1 MARPVVWF
9 DIATTD
15 GPTLFGFYQEL
26 FGWEIDSDNPTQYGM
41 VSAAEGGIGG
51 GIGTAQD
58 GAARGVSVY
67 VDVDDA
73 QAYLTRAETLGG
85 KTVVP
90 PYEVPG
96 VGMLA
101 EFTDPQGNRI
111 GVWQR

>member
-1 MARPVVWF
+1 MTRPVVWF

-15 GPTLFGFYQEL
+15 GPALFGFYQEL
-26 FGWEIDSDNPTQYGM
+26 FGWEIENTPMGYGM
-41 VSAAEGGIGG
+41 ITPGEGGIGG
-51 GIGTAQD
+51 GIGTAEE
-58 GAARGVSVY
+58 GSAKGVSVY

-73 QAYLTRAETLGG
+73 QAYLDRAETLGG

-96 VGMLA
+96 VGKLA